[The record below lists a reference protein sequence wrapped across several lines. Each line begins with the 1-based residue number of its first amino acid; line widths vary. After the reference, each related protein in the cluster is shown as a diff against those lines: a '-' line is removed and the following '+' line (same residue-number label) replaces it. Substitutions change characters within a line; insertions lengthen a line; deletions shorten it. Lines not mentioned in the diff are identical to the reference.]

1 MDTTMNTGVPGDTAA
16 IHTLLQS
23 SADAWGRGDGAAY
36 GAHFTD
42 DATDVTFVGT
52 TYHGGHEIGRAH
64 QALFDGFLK
73 GTRLVVDIVDL
84 RFYGPDTAV
93 AVTHGEVTKGAA
105 RPRRLG
111 KRATYTLVRTSGD
124 GSSNDGGGGGEWR
137 IAAVQKTKHAR
148 LMEAFS
154 FRAQPKTVPAA
165 RPAA

>member
-1 MDTTMNTGVPGDTAA
+1 MDATMNTEDTAA
-16 IHTLLQS
+16 IHALLQS

-36 GAHFTD
+36 GTHFTD

-52 TYHGGHEIGRAH
+52 TYHGGQEIGRAH

-73 GTRLVVDIVDL
+73 GTRLVVDVVDL
-84 RFYGPDTAV
+84 RFYGPDTAI

-111 KRATYTLVRTSGD
+111 KRATYTLVRTPGGD
-124 GSSNDGGGGGEWR
+124 GGEWR

-154 FRAQPKTVPAA
+154 FRAQPKTAPAA